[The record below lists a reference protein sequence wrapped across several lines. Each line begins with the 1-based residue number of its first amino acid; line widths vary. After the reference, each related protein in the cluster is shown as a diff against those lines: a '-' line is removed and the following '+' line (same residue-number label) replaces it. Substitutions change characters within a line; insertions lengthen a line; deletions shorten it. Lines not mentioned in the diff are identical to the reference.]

1 MVGTVKTT
9 LTLPGKLLATSV
21 ALRRSGVNKESLIE
35 MNDCGMT
42 FEQIA
47 DYLDLELINLA

>member
-1 MVGTVKTT
+1 MVKRSWASHAA
-9 LTLPGKLLATSV
+9 GKLLATSV

-35 MNDCGMT
+35 MNDCGRT
-42 FEQIA
+42 FKQIA